1 MVKLIRGK
9 YGPKLL
15 CAGVVISMDEASEK
29 RLVDRKVAV
38 YVNPVTN
45 SKSCDNA
52 SEEDGGDTQEDSNVD
67 LKENG
72 DSQEEN
78 TNQEDVVIN
87 AKSEEELGKMRS
99 KKEIIDYAESIGL
112 QGLSEDVKKDELIE
126 SVLNYIEE
134 NFEVEDE
141 L

>member
-15 CAGVVISMDEASEK
+15 CAGAVITMDEASEK

-38 YVNPVTN
+38 FVNPVTN
-45 SKSCDNA
+45 GNSCDNA
-52 SEEDGGDTQEDSNVD
+52 SKEDGADNQEDGYVN
-67 LKENG
+67 LNENG